1 MKILNFG
8 SLNIDYVY
16 SVDHFVQP
24 GETLASN
31 SFETFPG
38 GKGFNQT
45 IALAR
50 AGASVF
56 HAGCIGEEG
65 MFLKELLEKEG
76 VSTEFL
82 KTLDTSNGH
91 AIIQVDSCGENS
103 IILFGGANQGIISDF
118 IDDVFS
124 HFGWGDVLLI
134 QNEINMISEMIEK
147 AKKRG
152 LYIVFN
158 PAPMSDEVLSFPLEM
173 IDLFVVNETEA
184 AAITGKETLKD
195 MMKEMSNCFPE
206 SAAIFTLGAKGSV
219 YQRGEEVYEC
229 QAIDVEKVVDTTAA
243 GDTFIG
249 YFLALQENNLSVEDS
264 LRGAS
269 KASGIAVSRKGASS
283 SIPYNKELMSY

>member
-24 GETLASN
+24 GETMASN
-31 SFETFPG
+31 GFEVFPG

-50 AGASVF
+50 AGAPVF

-65 MFLKELLEKEG
+65 MFLKEMLEKEN
-76 VSTEFL
+76 VSTEYL
-82 KTLDTSNGH
+82 KVVDVSNGH
-91 AIIQVDSCGENS
+91 AIIQVDSNGENS
-103 IILFGGANQGIISDF
+103 IILFGGANQQNSSEF
-118 IDDVFS
+118 IDDVLS
-124 HFGWGDVLLI
+124 HFDWGDVLLI
-134 QNEINMISEMIEK
+134 QNEINMTAELIEK
-147 AKKRG
+147 AKAKG

-158 PAPMSDEVLSFPLEM
+158 PAPMTDEVLSFPLNL

-184 AAITGKETLKD
+184 ASITGKDLLSD
-195 MMKEMSNCFPE
+195 MMDEMLSRFPP
-206 SAAIFTLGAKGSV
+206 AATIFTLGAKGSV
-219 YQRGEEVYEC
+219 YQLGEEVLKC
-229 QAIDVEKVVDTTAA
+229 KAIDVGPVVDTTAA

-249 YFLALQENNLSVEDS
+249 YFLALQSINLSVENS
-264 LRGAS
+264 LRGAN

-283 SIPYNKELMSY
+283 SIPYINEL

>member
-31 SFETFPG
+31 GFEVFPG

-50 AGASVF
+50 AGAPVF

-65 MFLKELLEKEG
+65 LFLKEILENEN

-82 KTLDTSNGH
+82 KTVDVANGH
-91 AIIQVDSCGENS
+91 AVIQVDSKGENS
-103 IILFGGANQGIISDF
+103 IILFGGANQLNSSEF
-118 IDDVFS
+118 IDDVLCG
-124 HFGWGDVLLI
+124 FGAGDVLLI
-134 QNEINMISEMIEK
+134 QNEINNTAELIAR
-147 AKKRG
+147 AKTKG

-158 PAPMSDEVLSFPLEM
+158 PAPMTDAVLGYPLELV
-173 IDLFVVNETEA
+173 DLFVVNETEA
-184 AAITGKETLKD
+184 AAITKKTSFED
-195 MMKEMSNCFPE
+195 MKKVMRTRFAD
-206 SAAIFTLGAKGSV
+206 AATIFTLGANGSV
-219 YQRGEEVYEC
+219 YQCGDVEC
-229 QAIDVEKVVDTTAA
+229 VCDAIDVGPVLDTTAA

-249 YFLALQENNLSVEDS
+249 YFLALRAKGQSVDES
-264 LRGAS
+264 LKGAS

-283 SIPYNKELMSY
+283 SIPYLNEL

>member
-16 SVDHFVQP
+16 SVGHFVQP

-31 SFETFPG
+31 GFEVFPG

-50 AGASVF
+50 AGAPVF

-65 MFLKELLEKEG
+65 VFLKEMLEKED
-76 VSTEFL
+76 VSTDFL
-82 KTLDTSNGH
+82 KVIDSPNGH
-91 AIIQVDSCGENS
+91 AIIQVDSHGENA
-103 IILFGGANQGIISDF
+103 IILFGGANQQISSDF
-118 IDDVFS
+118 IDDVLS
-124 HFGWGDVLLI
+124 HFGWADVLLI
-134 QNEINMISEMIEK
+134 QNEINMTSELIDK

-158 PAPMSDEVLSFPLEM
+158 PAPMTDEVLYYPLELV
-173 IDLFVVNETEA
+173 DLFVVNETEA
-184 AAITGKETLKD
+184 AAITGKDTLND
-195 MMKEMSNCFPE
+195 MMEEMLNRFPE
-206 SAAIFTLGAKGSV
+206 AATIFTLGAKGSV
-219 YQRGEEVYEC
+219 YQHGEEVYKC
-229 QAIDVEKVVDTTAA
+229 KAIDVGPVVDTTAA

-249 YFLALQENNLSVEDS
+249 YFLSLQANNMSVEDG

-283 SIPYNKELMSY
+283 SIPYNNEL

>member
-16 SVDHFVQP
+16 SVGHFVQP

-31 SFETFPG
+31 GFEVFPG

-50 AGASVF
+50 AGAPVF

-65 MFLKELLEKEG
+65 VFLKEMLEKED
-76 VSTEFL
+76 VSTDFL
-82 KTLDTSNGH
+82 KVIDSPNGH
-91 AIIQVDSCGENS
+91 AIIQVDSHGENA
-103 IILFGGANQGIISDF
+103 IILFGGANQQISSDF
-118 IDDVFS
+118 IDDVLS
-124 HFGWGDVLLI
+124 HFGWADVLLI
-134 QNEINMISEMIEK
+134 QNEINMTSELIDK

-158 PAPMSDEVLSFPLEM
+158 PAPMTDEVLSFPLELV
-173 IDLFVVNETEA
+173 DLFVVNETEA
-184 AAITGKETLKD
+184 AAITGKDTLND
-195 MMKEMSNCFPE
+195 MMEEMLNRFPE
-206 SAAIFTLGAKGSV
+206 AATIFTLGAKGSV
-219 YQRGEEVYEC
+219 YQHGEEVYKC
-229 QAIDVEKVVDTTAA
+229 KAIDVGPVVDTTAA

-249 YFLALQENNLSVEDS
+249 YFLSLQANNMSVEDG

-283 SIPYNKELMSY
+283 SIPYNNEL

>member
-16 SVDHFVQP
+16 SVEHFVQP
-24 GETLASN
+24 GETMASDG
-31 SFETFPG
+31 FETFPG

-50 AGASVF
+50 AGAPVF

-65 MFLKELLEKEG
+65 MFLKEMLEKED
-76 VSTEFL
+76 VSTDFL
-82 KTLDTSNGH
+82 KVVDTPNGH
-91 AIIQVDSCGENS
+91 AIIQVDSHGENA
-103 IILFGGANQGIISDF
+103 IILFGGANQQISSDF
-118 IDDVFS
+118 IDDVLS

-134 QNEINMISEMIEK
+134 QNEINMTSELIEK
-147 AKKRG
+147 AKKKG

-158 PAPMSDEVLSFPLEM
+158 PAPMTDEVLSFPLELV
-173 IDLFVVNETEA
+173 DLFVVNETEA
-184 AAITGKETLKD
+184 AAITGKDKLDD
-195 MMKEMSNCFPE
+195 MMYEMLNRFPE
-206 SAAIFTLGAKGSV
+206 AATIFTLGPKGSV
-219 YQRGEEVYEC
+219 YQLGEEVYKC
-229 QAIDVEKVVDTTAA
+229 KAIDVGPVVDTTAA

-249 YFLALQENNLSVEDS
+249 YFLALQAINLSVADS

-283 SIPYNKELMSY
+283 SIPYANEV

>member
-24 GETLASN
+24 GETMVSD
-31 SFETFPG
+31 SFDVFPG

-50 AGASVF
+50 AGANVC

-65 MFLKELLEKEG
+65 LFLKELLEKEN

-82 KTLDTSNGH
+82 KTIDVANGH
-91 AIIQVDSCGENS
+91 AIIQVDSNGENS
-103 IILFGGANQGIISDF
+103 IILFGGANQQNSLEF
-118 IDDVFS
+118 IDDVLS
-124 HFGWGDVLLI
+124 RFGVGDVLLI
-134 QNEINMISEMIEK
+134 QNEINNISELIAK
-147 AKKRG
+147 AKAKG

-158 PAPMSDEVLSFPLEM
+158 PAPMTDAVLSYPLELVN
-173 IDLFVVNETEA
+173 LFVVNETEA
-184 AAITGKETLKD
+184 AAITEKTSFED
-195 MMKEMSNCFPE
+195 MKAVMKTRF
-206 SAAIFTLGAKGSV
+206 ADATTIFTLGANGSV
-219 YQRGEEVYEC
+219 FQCGDVISVC
-229 QAIDVEKVVDTTAA
+229 DAIDVGPVVDTTAA

-249 YFLALQENNLSVEDS
+249 YFLALRAEGKNVDES
-264 LRGAS
+264 LKGAS

-283 SIPYNKELMSY
+283 SIPYLNEV